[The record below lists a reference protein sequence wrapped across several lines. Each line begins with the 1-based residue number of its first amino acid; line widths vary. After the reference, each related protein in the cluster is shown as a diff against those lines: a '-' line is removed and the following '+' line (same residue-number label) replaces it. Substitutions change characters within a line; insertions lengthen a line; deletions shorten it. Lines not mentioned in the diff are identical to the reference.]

1 MADLLI
7 ATKAFCNT
15 LKAGSFTGDTTMCP
29 TRSQIEAAGL
39 YIKKGYTYATDQLVP
54 QDHIERLDWEYT
66 FSVTPT
72 TATISAAGGSQKF
85 TVTSYKRQYSYS
97 NAGNR
102 IYVEGSQTNVGYTSS
117 NSGSGTWTAAND
129 TISYGANTG
138 STQPGGTITWT
149 QSESFGSDPKKTA
162 TATHKQNA
170 DSIKPNGDGY
180 SNPRITAFSYPTV
193 IPAAGGNSTP
203 SYSYEQT
210 VYWVSGKTTTLTSGG
225 TPTFNRTSGTATVNS
240 SSGLANTGSK
250 GTTQSGQT
258 TVAVVSLTITM
269 NGKSSSASSANV
281 YQAENKI
288 ERQDSWG
295 AWYIEYLTLGKTTFE
310 KEGGSTTIT
319 TRARRDGKNVWSSGE
334 RTDTYDTATPNL
346 SSNVSWATISGTTL
360 NVSLNTSYARDGKV
374 TATYSGASKSV
385 DFHQAVGRLVND
397 TRTVYSISVTPT
409 TMTWEYNQTSG
420 KSFTVTCRGQYQEY
434 CSYDGGSTYN
444 WENVGSATTAN
455 YTESL
460 SNTSEFTLS
469 GSSVSVK
476 SSNTTLYDKTG
487 TVTFTCSSDTS
498 KKASISLRQRADVQE
513 DTRYRVVVSPTSLV
527 FESTAGSQRVNVT
540 PQYQTVRWATGTT
553 KPSWPSSWSDSS
565 SSSWSVSLSADSGI
579 SQSPSYSNG
588 YATVSVTANPSET
601 SERTGTLTVWHDSD
615 KYGTSTDVSLRQR
628 KKDRIEYEYEYL
640 YSFSATPTSLSYPK
654 EGGTKSVS
662 VTSTVQSRSRTII
675 NGSAGSWS
683 NWGTA
688 SSVGYT
694 GSVSGTGFS
703 LSGNNGATAG
713 SNSNSSERTG
723 TLTLKQTRSSTPVN
737 SSSSSSTIS
746 IQLRQDANITTI
758 SDGYQYEHELSV
770 SKTSF
775 DASGGSA
782 TISVTSRR
790 REIYHMSN
798 APTTYLTTS
807 WESWSSTQTVSG
819 TGFSKSGNTLN
830 VSSNSST
837 SSRTGNVDSSQ
848 NQPNKCSLSSYQ
860 SDSSSLNVPLNQEG
874 KKEDVYVFLVSP
886 PFITFNTSG
895 GERTLSITSTKN
907 DSVIG
912 YSYSWKAMLSQF
924 TFSNGTIF
932 ASAAG
937 TLGRSDTLTLTQ
949 DESGKIATINVSQS
963 GSGGGGEI
971 LDDCIIT
978 VKYISTGV
986 SANAIRVNADKTP
999 TSNLTINITAS
1010 YTKPDNSKT
1019 YSGMLTSSI
1028 SKGSNQGS
1036 SVFFSDLIDD
1046 IYNWDGNG
1054 TCRVNF
1060 VTVSPTKDN
1069 TYNYNTKVTEI

>member
-29 TRSQIEAAGL
+29 TRNQIEAAGL

-138 STQPGGTITWT
+138 STQPSGTITWT

-193 IPAAGGNSTP
+193 IPASGGNSTP

-281 YQAENKI
+281 SQAENRI

-295 AWYIEYLTLGKTTFE
+295 AWYIEYLTLGKTDFP
-310 KEGGSTTIT
+310 KEGGSTTISA
-319 TRARRDGKNVWSSGE
+319 RAKRNGKNVWSSGE
-334 RTDTYDTATPNL
+334 RTDTSETANPSL
-346 SSNVSWATISGTTL
+346 STNVSWATISGTTL

-420 KSFTVTCRGQYQEY
+420 KSFSVTCRGQDQEY
-434 CSYDGGSTYN
+434 CSYDGGDTYN
-444 WENVGSATTAN
+444 WENVGNATTAS

-460 SNTSEFTLS
+460 NNTSEFTLS
-469 GSSVSVK
+469 GSSISVK
-476 SSNTTLYDKTG
+476 SNNTTLYDKTG
-487 TVTFTCSSDTS
+487 TITFTCSSDTS
-498 KKASISLRQRADVQE
+498 KTASISLKQRADVQE
-513 DTRYRVVVSPTSLV
+513 DTRYRVVVSPTSLD
-527 FESTAGSQRVNVT
+527 FSASAGSQQVNIT
-540 PQYQTVRWATGTT
+540 PQYQTVRWATGTS
-553 KPSWPSSWSDSS
+553 KPSWPSSWSNSN
-565 SSSWSVSLSADSGI
+565 SSSWSASISSGSSYF
-579 SQSPSYSNG
+579 SQSPSYSSG
-588 YATVSVTANPSET
+588 YTTVSVTTNSSET
-601 SERTGTLTVWHDSD
+601 SGRSGTLTVWHDED
-615 KYGTSTDVSLRQR
+615 KSGTSTNVSLYQK
-628 KKDRIEYEYEYL
+628 KKDKITTEYEYL
-640 YSFSATPTSLSYPK
+640 YSFSATPTSLNYPK
-654 EGGTKSVS
+654 EGGTNSVN
-662 VTSTVQSRSRTII
+662 VTSTVQSRSRTVVNDIP
-675 NGSAGSWS
+675 GSWS
-683 NWGTA
+683 NWGTTTNV
-688 SSVGYT
+688 SYT

-713 SNSNSSERTG
+713 SNSSSSIRTG
-723 TLTLKQTRSSTPVN
+723 TLTLNQTRSSTPIN
-737 SSSSSSTIS
+737 SSSSSSSIS
-746 IQLRQDANITTI
+746 IRLEQAANIQTI
-758 SDGYQYEHELSV
+758 SDGYQYEHSLSV

-775 DASGGSA
+775 DSNGGSA

-798 APTTYLTTS
+798 ATTTYLTKN
-807 WESWSSTQTVSG
+807 WENWSSTQTVSG

-830 VSSNSST
+830 VSANSNT
-837 SSRTGNVDSSQ
+837 SSRSGNVDSSQ
-848 NQPNKCSLSSYQ
+848 DQPYKCSLSSYS
-860 SDSSSLNVPLNQEG
+860 SDPSNINVRLYQDG
-874 KKEDVYVFLVSP
+874 KKEDYGYLRFQIRSVTSP
-886 PFITFNTSG
+886 SRYDI
-895 GERTLSITSTKN
+895 
-907 DSVIG
+907 
-912 YSYSWKAMLSQF
+912 
-924 TFSNGTIF
+924 
-932 ASAAG
+932 
-937 TLGRSDTLTLTQ
+937 
-949 DESGKIATINVSQS
+949 
-963 GSGGGGEI
+963 
-971 LDDCIIT
+971 
-978 VKYISTGV
+978 
-986 SANAIRVNADKTP
+986 
-999 TSNLTINITAS
+999 
-1010 YTKPDNSKT
+1010 
-1019 YSGMLTSSI
+1019 
-1028 SKGSNQGS
+1028 
-1036 SVFFSDLIDD
+1036 D
-1046 IYNWDGNG
+1046 IYNNNVRVTSMSGVFVGQQSSDNPVKPGGYSLSGYLYNEPYRPISFVPSTG
-1054 TCRVNF
+1054 TIN
-1060 VTVSPTKDN
+1060 KDQII
-1069 TYNYNTKVTEI
+1069 TIYIDVPY

>member
-1 MADLLI
+1 
-7 ATKAFCNT
+7 
-15 LKAGSFTGDTTMCP
+15 
-29 TRSQIEAAGL
+29 
-39 YIKKGYTYATDQLVP
+39 
-54 QDHIERLDWEYT
+54 
-66 FSVTPT
+66 
-72 TATISAAGGSQKF
+72 
-85 TVTSYKRQYSYS
+85 
-97 NAGNR
+97 
-102 IYVEGSQTNVGYTSS
+102 
-117 NSGSGTWTAAND
+117 
-129 TISYGANTG
+129 
-138 STQPGGTITWT
+138 
-149 QSESFGSDPKKTA
+149 
-162 TATHKQNA
+162 
-170 DSIKPNGDGY
+170 
-180 SNPRITAFSYPTV
+180 
-193 IPAAGGNSTP
+193 
-203 SYSYEQT
+203 
-210 VYWVSGKTTTLTSGG
+210 
-225 TPTFNRTSGTATVNS
+225 
-240 SSGLANTGSK
+240 
-250 GTTQSGQT
+250 
-258 TVAVVSLTITM
+258 
-269 NGKSSSASSANV
+269 
-281 YQAENKI
+281 
-288 ERQDSWG
+288 
-295 AWYIEYLTLGKTTFE
+295 
-310 KEGGSTTIT
+310 
-319 TRARRDGKNVWSSGE
+319 
-334 RTDTYDTATPNL
+334 
-346 SSNVSWATISGTTL
+346 
-360 NVSLNTSYARDGKV
+360 
-374 TATYSGASKSV
+374 
-385 DFHQAVGRLVND
+385 
-397 TRTVYSISVTPT
+397 
-409 TMTWEYNQTSG
+409 MTWEYNQTSG

-579 SQSPSYSNG
+579 SQSPSYSSG
-588 YATVSVTANPSET
+588 YTTVSVTANPSET

-860 SDSSSLNVPLNQEG
+860 SDSSSLNVRL
-874 KKEDVYVFLVSP
+874 
-886 PFITFNTSG
+886 
-895 GERTLSITSTKN
+895 
-907 DSVIG
+907 
-912 YSYSWKAMLSQF
+912 
-924 TFSNGTIF
+924 
-932 ASAAG
+932 
-937 TLGRSDTLTLTQ
+937 
-949 DESGKIATINVSQS
+949 SQS
-963 GSGGGGEI
+963 GN
-971 LDDCIIT
+971 
-978 VKYISTGV
+978 Y
-986 SANAIRVNADKTP
+986 
-999 TSNLTINITAS
+999 TSWTLGLGDINITYFDS
-1010 YTKPDNSKT
+1010 VHGGITGRVET
-1019 YSGMLTSSI
+1019 VTSSATDYVI
-1028 SKGSNQGS
+1028 NEPT
-1036 SVFFSDLIDD
+1036 DLIYEFNSLNNTSEFP
-1046 IYNWDGNG
+1046 IQLV
-1054 TCRVNF
+1054 RVF
-1060 VTVSPTKDN
+1060 DKRLFEVSFSTSWEN
-1069 TYNYNTKVTEI
+1069 ENYNLYINDSIGFISIMWRINSTVRNAKLIITPQDRNRAPVTITFTAYQK

>member
-1 MADLLI
+1 
-7 ATKAFCNT
+7 
-15 LKAGSFTGDTTMCP
+15 
-29 TRSQIEAAGL
+29 
-39 YIKKGYTYATDQLVP
+39 
-54 QDHIERLDWEYT
+54 
-66 FSVTPT
+66 
-72 TATISAAGGSQKF
+72 
-85 TVTSYKRQYSYS
+85 
-97 NAGNR
+97 
-102 IYVEGSQTNVGYTSS
+102 
-117 NSGSGTWTAAND
+117 
-129 TISYGANTG
+129 
-138 STQPGGTITWT
+138 
-149 QSESFGSDPKKTA
+149 
-162 TATHKQNA
+162 
-170 DSIKPNGDGY
+170 
-180 SNPRITAFSYPTV
+180 
-193 IPAAGGNSTP
+193 
-203 SYSYEQT
+203 
-210 VYWVSGKTTTLTSGG
+210 
-225 TPTFNRTSGTATVNS
+225 
-240 SSGLANTGSK
+240 
-250 GTTQSGQT
+250 
-258 TVAVVSLTITM
+258 
-269 NGKSSSASSANV
+269 
-281 YQAENKI
+281 
-288 ERQDSWG
+288 
-295 AWYIEYLTLGKTTFE
+295 
-310 KEGGSTTIT
+310 
-319 TRARRDGKNVWSSGE
+319 
-334 RTDTYDTATPNL
+334 
-346 SSNVSWATISGTTL
+346 
-360 NVSLNTSYARDGKV
+360 
-374 TATYSGASKSV
+374 
-385 DFHQAVGRLVND
+385 
-397 TRTVYSISVTPT
+397 
-409 TMTWEYNQTSG
+409 MTWEYNQTSG

-579 SQSPSYSNG
+579 SQSPSYSSG
-588 YATVSVTANPSET
+588 YTTVSVTANPSET

-758 SDGYQYEHELSV
+758 SDGYQYEHKLSV

-860 SDSSSLNVPLNQEG
+860 LDSSSLNVPLSQDNIQGIDIILSMYLVEG
-874 KKEDVYVFLVSP
+874 IDLSKTFSVKFNYGNPLDLNINTPIEYSNIIHNAYIDAYCAGINYDNLFNPEDYIDISFYNLPEDIEINSST
-886 PFITFNTSG
+886 FIYNTTGLGDRIIYYSSSV
-895 GERTLSITSTKN
+895 RIYLSNTDTG
-907 DSVIG
+907 DFD
-912 YSYSWKAMLSQF
+912 F
-924 TFSNGTIF
+924 TFY
-932 ASAAG
+932 
-937 TLGRSDTLTLTQ
+937 
-949 DESGKIATINVSQS
+949 IN
-963 GSGGGGEI
+963 
-971 LDDCIIT
+971 D
-978 VKYISTGV
+978 
-986 SANAIRVNADKTP
+986 
-999 TSNLTINITAS
+999 INI
-1010 YTKPDNSKT
+1010 
-1019 YSGMLTSSI
+1019 SGRFYI
-1028 SKGSNQGS
+1028 
-1036 SVFFSDLIDD
+1036 
-1046 IYNWDGNG
+1046 
-1054 TCRVNF
+1054 
-1060 VTVSPTKDN
+1060 
-1069 TYNYNTKVTEI
+1069 